1 MAYKK
6 SKNVNLDALI
16 QREDFEASDESLNAA
31 SKIATLSIN
40 DLREGSGLFLASV
53 RKPEKRLIGTQI
65 KLLASSR
72 VL

>member
-16 QREDFEASDESLNAA
+16 QREDFEASDESMNSA

-40 DLREGSGLFLASV
+40 DLREGSGLF
-53 RKPEKRLIGTQI
+53 
-65 KLLASSR
+65 
-72 VL
+72 